1 MTTTQTNFSSRRGAI
16 FSLKQQQQQLK
27 KKSFSLTTRAMGAK
41 VGDQI
46 SGVLQLGP
54 WIDGVIIFC
63 TNDTQ
68 VMDAWGEA
76 QGIAG
81 TNITFMG
88 DPNSVMVENLG
99 VELTHPGPCS
109 KLGPGRSK
117 RFAMYIDDGV
127 IKTFNVAES
136 PTDPAGDDFP
146 EVACIDNMVDTMC

>member
-1 MTTTQTNFSSRRGAI
+1 MIHVSSSGFRCGQDK
-16 FSLKQQQQQLK
+16 LK
-27 KKSFSLTTRAMGAK
+27 AAG
-41 VGDQI
+41 
-46 SGVLQLGP
+46 
-54 WIDGVIIFC
+54 IDEVIIFC
-63 TNDTQ
+63 TNDTR

-109 KLGPGRSK
+109 KLGPGRTK
-117 RFAMYIDDGV
+117 RFGMYIDDGV
-127 IKTFNVAES
+127 IKTFHIAES

-146 EVACIDNMVDTMC
+146 EVCCIDNMIETMC